1 MKTSLKPRDYRQYE
15 FSKREWVLVLAQ
27 AAGMVLFFSWF
38 FYRFLLASILLSP
51 LGWFWIRHV
60 KKQKGEKRRQELT
73 EQFKECILSVSA
85 SLQAG
90 YAVENAFLES
100 REDMRNL
107 YGEASMIY
115 EELEIIRRG
124 LVINVALEKLLLD
137 FGTRSGCEEILQFG
151 QMFSIAK
158 RGGGS
163 LSEMIRT
170 SANLISQRIE
180 ARQEVQ
186 TMLAGRRMEQNVM
199 RLMPFGMTAY
209 ISMTYSGYFQPLYH
223 ELSGVGVMTLCLVL
237 YLLALLLGEKIFQNI
252 WSQMEG
258 QERKAKLAAMTQ
270 TGILGKMGRL
280 GRKTYTLLREH
291 GLCTYGG
298 EKLRK
303 YLEILYPEENREE
316 LMEKYYG
323 GKMGLSFLVLLLG
336 TFFSLCL
343 WLKGGSE
350 GQEHLP
356 QTILGMSAGASVG
369 VFFLMDKDLEDQVK
383 KRREWLQLG
392 YPDLVHGL
400 ALYLV
405 SGMTIRAAFGR
416 LGKTNELAA
425 YAFREMQAGV
435 SEQTAYEHFGKRAGP
450 REYVK
455 LSTLLCQNLKKGSGT
470 LLSRLEEEAILA
482 ADGRIQSGKRLGEEA
497 ETKLLIPMVM
507 LLSMVM
513 LMIMIPAFSVMGA

>member
-1 MKTSLKPRDYRQYE
+1 MKTSLKLRDYHQYE
-15 FSKREWVLVLAQ
+15 FSKREWIVVLTQ
-27 AAGMVLFFSWF
+27 AVGILLFFSWF
-38 FYRFLLASILLSP
+38 FYRSLLAVLPLAP
-51 LGWFWIRHV
+51 LGWLWVRYV

-100 REDMRNL
+100 REDMRSL
-107 YGEASMIY
+107 YGEDSMIY
-115 EELEIIRRG
+115 EELEILRRG
-124 LVINVALEKLLLD
+124 LVINVALEELLLD
-137 FGTRSGCEEILQFG
+137 FGVRSGCEEILQFG

-163 LSEMIRT
+163 LSEMIRA

-199 RLMPFGMTAY
+199 RLMPFGITAY
-209 ISMTYSGYFQPLYH
+209 ISVTYSEYFQPLYH
-223 ELSGVGVMTLCLVL
+223 DLSGVGIMTLCLVL

-258 QERKAKLAAMTQ
+258 QERKEKLAAMAQ
-270 TGILGKMGRL
+270 TGILGKMARL
-280 GRKTYTLLREH
+280 GRRTYTFLRAH
-291 GLCTYGG
+291 RLCPYGG

-303 YLEILYPEENREE
+303 HLEILYPEENREE
-316 LMEKYYG
+316 LLEKYYG
-323 GKMGLSFLVLLLG
+323 GKMGLSFLILLLG
-336 TFFSLCL
+336 FFFSLCL
-343 WLKGGSE
+343 LLKGGSE
-350 GQEHLP
+350 GQEQLP
-356 QTILGMSAGASVG
+356 LTILGMSVASSVG

-383 KRREWLQLG
+383 KRREWLRLG

-416 LGKTNELAA
+416 LGKSNELAA

-455 LSTLLCQNLKKGSGT
+455 LSTLLCQNLKKGSST
-470 LLSRLEEEAILA
+470 LLSRLEEEAIMA

-513 LMIMIPAFSVMGA
+513 LMIMIPAFSMMGA

>member
-1 MKTSLKPRDYRQYE
+1 MKTSLKRQDYRRYE
-15 FSKREWVLVLAQ
+15 FSKREWMLVLAQ
-27 AAGMVLFFSWF
+27 AVGIILFFSWF
-38 FYRFLLASILLSP
+38 FYRFLPAAFLLSP
-51 LGWFWIRHV
+51 LGWFWTRYV
-60 KKQKGEKRRQELT
+60 KRQKGEKRRRELT
-73 EQFKECILSVSA
+73 EQFKECILSVST

-90 YAVENAFLES
+90 YAVENAFMES

-107 YGEASMIY
+107 YGEDSMIY

-124 LVINVALEKLLLD
+124 LVINVALEELLLD
-137 FGTRSGCEEILQFG
+137 FGARSGCEEILQFG

-199 RLMPFGMTAY
+199 RLMPFGITAY
-209 ISMTYSGYFQPLYH
+209 ISATYQDYFQPLYY
-223 ELSGVGVMTLCLVL
+223 ELSGVGIMTLCLAL
-237 YLLALLLGEKIFQNI
+237 YLLALFLGEKIFQNI

-258 QERKAKLAAMTQ
+258 QEKKAKLAAMTQ
-270 TGILGKMGRL
+270 TGILGKMAKL
-280 GRKTYTLLREH
+280 GESVYSFLRSKRW
-291 GLCTYGG
+291 LIGG
-298 EKLRK
+298 ERLRK
-303 YLEILYPEENREE
+303 HLEILYPEENREK
-316 LMEKYYG
+316 LLEKYYG
-323 GKMGLSFLVLLLG
+323 GKLGFSFLIFLLGSFFSICLLL
-336 TFFSLCL
+336 
-343 WLKGGSE
+343 KGKGE

-356 QTILGMSAGASVG
+356 QTIFGMSLAASVG
-369 VFFLMDKDLEDQVK
+369 TFFLMDKDLEDQVK
-383 KRREWLQLG
+383 KRREWLQLR
-392 YPDLVHGL
+392 YPDLVHEL

-405 SGMTIRAAFGR
+405 SGMTIRAAFGK

-425 YAFREMQAGV
+425 YAFREMQTGV
-435 SEQTAYEHFGKRAGP
+435 SEQIAYEHFGKRAGP

-497 ETKLLIPMVM
+497 ETKLLIPMVL

-513 LMIMIPAFSVMGA
+513 LMIMLPAFSMMGT